1 MEHLSQSNLPD
12 GVALSALASLGTGV
26 GAVPVLAVRDLSERW
41 RALLLS
47 IGGGIMVSA
56 AAFSLLLPAFSL
68 SGSGLPVVVVL
79 AVGALLIYGL
89 EQGLPADEG
98 SRLGLFVAAIALH
111 HFPEGLAVG
120 LGAEA
125 GHSLDVA
132 IGVGL
137 QNLPEGLMVALALRQ
152 LGYGAALALALAT
165 VSGWLEPLGGLVGS
179 LLSPTAAPLGMA
191 LAAGAMLYVVAHE
204 LLPSLNLRQVNNAA
218 GLATGL
224 VVMGVVQQIVG

>member
-79 AVGALLIYGL
+79 AVMVVVFIALLL
-89 EQGLPADEG
+89 
-98 SRLGLFVAAIALH
+98 LF
-111 HFPEGLAVG
+111 
-120 LGAEA
+120 
-125 GHSLDVA
+125 
-132 IGVGL
+132 
-137 QNLPEGLMVALALRQ
+137 RKKR
-152 LGYGAALALALAT
+152 
-165 VSGWLEPLGGLVGS
+165 WL
-179 LLSPTAAPLGMA
+179 
-191 LAAGAMLYVVAHE
+191 
-204 LLPSLNLRQVNNAA
+204 
-218 GLATGL
+218 
-224 VVMGVVQQIVG
+224 